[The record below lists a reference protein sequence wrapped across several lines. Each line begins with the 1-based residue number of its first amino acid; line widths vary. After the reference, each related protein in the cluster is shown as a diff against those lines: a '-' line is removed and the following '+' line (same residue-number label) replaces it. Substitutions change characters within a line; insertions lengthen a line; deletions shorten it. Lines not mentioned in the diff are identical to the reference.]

1 MLPRT
6 QLLRLLL
13 ILKMK
18 IIISS
23 VIFICFVFCL
33 FVLNDL
39 NSENKCG
46 KVDRSLCAKVFN
58 GKIPQSILFLS
69 SNLACGLGWVGVF
82 LPLFS
87 LSRLLSF
94 LCSQVVMDPIASH
107 SLSDTPVTILP
118 VLKDQFELA
127 FSLSGEALPLWKL
140 LTCNPELVHFWK
152 RRKLSL
158 VSLKSPACPP
168 FNVSSSSVKDS
179 SLSPSLPPIS

>member
-58 GKIPQSILFLS
+58 GKTTIHSFPLIQFGLWSRVGWSFSPSFLS
-69 SNLACGLGWVGVF
+69 LSSPVFPLLSGGDGPHSFPLLIRHACYYFTSSQGPIWARFF
-82 LPLFS
+82 LVRWSSPSVEITHLQSWAGPFLKKEEVVTCLTKVTS
-87 LSRLLSF
+87 LS
-94 LCSQVVMDPIASH
+94 
-107 SLSDTPVTILP
+107 
-118 VLKDQFELA
+118 
-127 FSLSGEALPLWKL
+127 AL
-140 LTCNPELVHFWK
+140 
-152 RRKLSL
+152 
-158 VSLKSPACPP
+158 
-168 FNVSSSSVKDS
+168 
-179 SLSPSLPPIS
+179 

>member
-1 MLPRT
+1 MIW
-6 QLLRLLL
+6 
-13 ILKMK
+13 ILKT
-18 IIISS
+18 S
-23 VIFICFVFCL
+23 VGRWIDLSVQKCL
-33 FVLNDL
+33 M
-39 NSENKCG
+39 EK
-46 KVDRSLCAKVFN
+46 
-58 GKIPQSILFLS
+58 PQSILFLS

>member
-23 VIFICFVFCL
+23 VIFICFVFCI

-46 KVDRSLCAKVFN
+46 KVDRSLWNHVQKCLMEKFHN
-58 GKIPQSILFLS
+58 PLKKRGR
-69 SNLACGLGWVGVF
+69 VF

-94 LCSQVVMDPIASH
+94 LCSQVAMDPIASH